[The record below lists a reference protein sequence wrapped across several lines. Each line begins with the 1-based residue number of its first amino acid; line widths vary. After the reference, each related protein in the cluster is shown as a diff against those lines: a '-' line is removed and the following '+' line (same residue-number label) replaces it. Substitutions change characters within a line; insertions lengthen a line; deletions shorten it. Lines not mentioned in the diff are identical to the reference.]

1 MLMMNGD
8 SAIYLTNSLKL
19 YFLSFERISHL
30 NDLFSVLQND
40 YSTFSLDEVITL
52 YALKK
57 GVFQYSSF
65 I

>member
-8 SAIYLTNSLKL
+8 RVIYLTNSLKL
-19 YFLSFERISHL
+19 YFLSFEGISHL
-30 NDLFSVLQND
+30 NDLFDVLQND
-40 YSTFSLDEVITL
+40 YSTSSLDEIITL
-52 YALKK
+52 YALKH

>member
-1 MLMMNGD
+1 MMNGD